1 MARILLVSVKED
13 NLSDLANG
21 LSTAEDVDLH
31 RAESGTSALRS
42 AARLSPRLVV
52 IDEEIGDMAPLDLV
66 VGLLELDATIATAVL
81 SEMPPE
87 EFHEASEGLGV
98 MAQLPPQ
105 AGREHVAQLL
115 QKLKAVQV

>member
-1 MARILLVSVKED
+1 MARILLVSAKED

-21 LSTAEDVDLH
+21 LSTAEDVNLH
-31 RAESGTSALRS
+31 RAESGASALRS

-81 SEMPPE
+81 SKMPPE

-105 AGREHVAQLL
+105 AGREHVARLL
-115 QKLKAVQV
+115 QKLKVVQV

>member
-1 MARILLVSVKED
+1 MARILLVSVKKD

-31 RAESGTSALRS
+31 RAESGVSALRS

-81 SEMPPE
+81 SKMPPE